1 MKLSSVCELEKE
13 KNMDL
18 VKISKTTS
26 QPHGIGNNWGET
38 ITEVY
43 KCPCG
48 ESTITVEIE
57 TTTGHKSI
65 FTSIDCPACAKDCHI
80 INENSHNWSI
90 ESVSR

>member
-1 MKLSSVCELEKE
+1 MKLSSVCDLEKE

-18 VKISKTTS
+18 VKISKTES

-57 TTTGHKSI
+57 TTTGQ
-65 FTSIDCPACAKDCHI
+65 
-80 INENSHNWSI
+80 
-90 ESVSR
+90 

>member
-1 MKLSSVCELEKE
+1 MTFEQIKFTIEQIRRFDNQK
-13 KNMDL
+13 
-18 VKISKTTS
+18 
-26 QPHGIGNNWGET
+26 GET

-65 FTSIDCPACAKDCHI
+65 FTSIDCPACAKDYRI
-80 INENSHNWSI
+80 INENNHNWSI
-90 ESVSR
+90 QSVGR

>member
-1 MKLSSVCELEKE
+1 
-13 KNMDL
+13 MDL
-18 VKISKTTS
+18 VKISKTES

-57 TTTGHKSI
+57 TTTTVEIETTTGQKSI
-65 FTSIDCPACAKDCHI
+65 FTSIDCPACAKDYHI